1 MYDVYKYIQK
11 SVQTV
16 FFPSISRGE
25 PKLVAVGACI
35 DSWDDLLREGTT
47 QSYELLV
54 TAMWGFPF
62 HGGVAPNHHPFHPAS
77 LVAP

>member
-16 FFPSISRGE
+16 CFPSISRGE

-35 DSWDDLLREGTT
+35 DSWDDTT

-54 TAMWGFPF
+54 TAIWGFPIPWRGS
-62 HGGVAPNHHPFHPAS
+62 HHHPFHPAR
-77 LVAP
+77 LVVP